1 MYKALN
7 MQPFH
12 WEKKEKE
19 KSALYVFSVV
29 APSFTKHICQ
39 VFC

>member
-12 WEKKEKE
+12 WEKKGG
-19 KSALYVFSVV
+19 KSVLYVFSVV
-29 APSFTKHICQ
+29 VPSFTKHICQ

>member
-12 WEKKEKE
+12 LEKGG
-19 KSALYVFSVV
+19 KSVLYVFSVV